1 MGIEDDFYSTIKL
14 KNGEEIFAKVS
25 ASEEEDR
32 TLLIISHPIVM
43 DEIVIRGNT
52 AGYKFEPWLK
62 TSKEDMLI
70 LNMSDVLTIVESNN
84 IEMILMYEEFVRKI
98 NKDVCSK
105 PTKEMGYLGNVSET
119 KKSLENLFNNS

>member
-25 ASEEEDR
+25 ASEEEER
-32 TLLIISHPIVM
+32 TLLIISNPIVM
-43 DEIVIRGNT
+43 EEIIVRGNVS
-52 AGYKFEPWLK
+52 GYKFEPWLK
-62 TSKEDMLI
+62 TSKEDMMI
-70 LNMSDVLTIVESNN
+70 IDMDDVLTIVESNS
-84 IEMILMYEEFVRKI
+84 IHMIILYEEFVRKM